1 MEKIHVENILATQ
14 LKKVGKVYS
23 RNNMDI
29 LSIQL
34 KTGEQIAEH
43 NAKQT
48 VVIIVRS
55 GEVEFVVEG
64 QVQQLTAEDVL
75 VIEPL
80 ENHSLKAI
88 TDVDILVMK
97 VVI

>member
-14 LKKVGKVYS
+14 LKKVGKVHS